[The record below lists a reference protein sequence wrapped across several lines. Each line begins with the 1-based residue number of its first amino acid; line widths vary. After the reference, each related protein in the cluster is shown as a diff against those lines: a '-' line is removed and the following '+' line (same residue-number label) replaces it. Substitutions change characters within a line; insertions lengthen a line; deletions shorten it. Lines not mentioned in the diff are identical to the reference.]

1 MFWFGHGLPVDYGVA
16 TTIVNAGG
24 GGGGVVVQVCS
35 AHQPGHFAI
44 VIRASAYS
52 LRVVHRRNPPLN

>member
-24 GGGGVVVQVCS
+24 GGGGDGGPSLQCPPARPFRHCDPGFS
-35 AHQPGHFAI
+35 IQPPGRSQA
-44 VIRASAYS
+44 
-52 LRVVHRRNPPLN
+52 